1 MPDEPLLHQLGA
13 FSPEEASQLVP
24 LFEAEKIPFEVETD
38 ESALSGSNDFPGLL
52 FGVNPEGSKILLF
65 VPEPDLVR
73 AQAVVGRVF
82 PG

>member
-24 LFEAEKIPFEVETD
+24 LLEAEKIPFEVETD

-52 FGVNPEGSKILLF
+52 FGVNPESSKILLF

>member
-1 MPDEPLLHQLGA
+1 MSDEPLLHQLGA

-24 LFEAEKIPFEVETD
+24 LLEAQHIAFEVETD

-52 FGVNPEGSKILLF
+52 FGVNPEGAKILIF
-65 VPEPDLVR
+65 VPEPALAP
-73 AQAVVGRVF
+73 AQEILAKLF